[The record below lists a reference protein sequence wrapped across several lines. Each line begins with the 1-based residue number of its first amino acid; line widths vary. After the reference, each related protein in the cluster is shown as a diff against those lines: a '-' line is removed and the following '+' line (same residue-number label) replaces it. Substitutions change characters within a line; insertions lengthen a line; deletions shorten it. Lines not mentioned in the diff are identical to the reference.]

1 VKNYMEPPA
10 NTVCAKFSLYAL
22 SAHDKNKRMFS
33 LLFVGGKAM
42 KIIMN
47 TKNLLT
53 AQSGG
58 PTAAINA
65 SLAGVIRAGVEN
77 DAVDHV
83 YGAVHGIEGVL
94 NDFIL
99 PLDNLD
105 TELLQQTPAA
115 YLGSCRN
122 KLPAASQGPAVY
134 EKIFNLF
141 AKYNIGYFLY
151 IGGNDS
157 MDTVCKL
164 SAYAREHKIDV
175 AVIGIPKTID
185 NDLEITDHTPGF
197 GSAAKYIATTV
208 SEIANDSHVYF
219 LRSVTI
225 IEIMGRHA
233 GWLTAASALARNS
246 ESPAPHLIYLP
257 EVVFSKDAFIAD
269 IQAQFDAGVTNVI
282 VAVSEGIKDKDGK
295 FICEDSETGLDAFG
309 HKMLSGA
316 GKVLERHV
324 AAVLGCK
331 VRSVEL
337 NVSQR
342 CAGHL
347 LSKTDI
353 SEAFAIGAAGVQA
366 AVNGETGKMMAF
378 VRTGNTP
385 YQIEITS
392 TPIDRIAN
400 QEKKVPA
407 AYISGRHDVS
417 EAMLA
422 YLRPLICGEIPVRY
436 QDGLPMY
443 LYRPKFR
450 KE

>member
-1 VKNYMEPPA
+1 
-10 NTVCAKFSLYAL
+10 
-22 SAHDKNKRMFS
+22 
-33 LLFVGGKAM
+33 M
-42 KIIMN
+42 K

-65 SLAGVIRAGVEN
+65 SLAGVIRASVES
-77 DAVDHV
+77 DAVGRV
-83 YGAVHGIEGVL
+83 YGAVHGIEGVF
-94 NDFIL
+94 NDYIL
-99 PLDNLD
+99 PLDDLD
-105 TELLQQTPAA
+105 TELLKQTPAA

-122 KLPAASQGPAVY
+122 KLPAPEADPAVY
-134 EKIFNLF
+134 HKIFDLF
-141 AKYNIGYFLY
+141 KQYNIGYFLY

-164 SAYAREHKIDV
+164 SAYAREQGIDV
-175 AVIGIPKTID
+175 AIIGIPKTID
-185 NDLEITDHTPGF
+185 NDLENTDHTPGF

-208 SEIANDSHVYF
+208 SEIANDSRVYF
-219 LRSVTI
+219 LKSVTI

-233 GWLTAASALARNS
+233 GWLTGAAALARNP

-257 EVVFSKDAFIAD
+257 EAPFSKSGFIAD

-282 VAVSEGIKDKDGK
+282 AAVSEGIQDAAGK
-295 FICEDSETGLDAFG
+295 FICEDDDMPLDAFG

-347 LSKTDI
+347 LSRTDI
-353 SEAFAIGAAGVQA
+353 DEAYAIGAAGVTA
-366 AVNGETGKMMAF
+366 AVQGETGKMMAF
-378 VRTGNTP
+378 VRTSSDP
-385 YQIEITS
+385 YQIAIRS
-392 TPIDRIAN
+392 TPIEGIAN
-400 QEKKVPA
+400 LEKHVPPA
-407 AYISGRHDVS
+407 FLRGRHDVS
-417 EAMLA
+417 AEMLS
-422 YLRPLICGEIPVRY
+422 YLRPLIQGEVSVRY
-436 QDGLPMY
+436 RDGLPMY
-443 LYRPKFR
+443 LYRPKF
-450 KE
+450 KKD